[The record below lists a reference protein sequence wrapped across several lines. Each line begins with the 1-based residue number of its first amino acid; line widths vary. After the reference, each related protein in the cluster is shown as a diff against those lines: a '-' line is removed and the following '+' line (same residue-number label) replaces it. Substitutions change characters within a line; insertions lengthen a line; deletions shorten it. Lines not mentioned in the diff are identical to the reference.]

1 MKLARLLAIAI
12 SMNALMLTARVPAY
26 AQAAPAAS
34 SSPALPQGWD
44 PKIPLPPGVALVDS
58 SVPKTGVVY
67 SADFKVKGDYKE
79 LVNFYET
86 ELPKAGFMMS
96 SKVAFPARKVY
107 NRNFSRG
114 AMLNSVVVSP
124 NPADPSKFNV
134 HVAWS
139 PEAAKPKSAAP

>member
-107 NRNFSRG
+107 NRNFATGGR
-114 AMLNSVVVSP
+114 LDSVVITPMP
-124 NPADPSKFNV
+124 NDPSSFDI

-139 PEAAKPKSAAP
+139 PEPAASKSATH